1 MKLLRFNQEP
11 LEISNDKF
19 VGAFPKNNLIEVHY
33 YDENDDEQ
41 AALGYHLMR

>member
-1 MKLLRFNQEP
+1 MKLLRFNQPP
-11 LEISNDKF
+11 LEIPNNKF

>member
-33 YDENDDEQ
+33 YDKNDDEQ